1 MAAEDVVGS
10 LAVKLA
16 LQSGSFDAGMKRV
29 GTELKAIDSGF
40 RASAAEA
47 AAAGQKYD
55 TLGQKQTALS
65 QKLDVQQTAL
75 TAYRG
80 KLDQL
85 RAKMG
90 SLSEAQAGLKDKVS
104 AAKTAWEQAKNELE
118 AHRKAGD
125 LTEEETKRLSD
136 RVKEL
141 GTEYKTLTTQ
151 QKQVDTN
158 MSTLQGTISRTEAS
172 YNDLRTQTAKTRQE
186 LNRTEAEIKK
196 QSSAWEKL
204 KTAAEKS
211 EKGLEKAGK
220 TLNSV
225 GNKLSI
231 GITAPI
237 TAGLYEAGDAAMDF
251 EDQLAK
257 IGTMPGV
264 TKASLKS
271 IGDDLVQISNDTN
284 TAVGDMAEAEY
295 QALSAG
301 VAVEQSTG
309 YMSISAKAAKGGFT
323 DLTTAVDGSTSVL
336 NAWGLEA
343 GAATDVYNKMIV
355 AQNFGKTT
363 LGELAGSIGQVASTA
378 AGLKISYTEVL
389 AASATM
395 TKGGI
400 ATSQSMSML
409 NQVLA
414 NVLKPSAEATKTAK
428 ALGLEF
434 DATAVK
440 TKGLAGFL
448 KDIETKAGGNETA
461 LAKLFGS
468 VEAYKAV
475 AALAGT
481 QSEDFAAAL
490 SQMENSAG
498 AVDSAFNTVSDTAGN
513 KARAALNRLKNEAL
527 QFGNV
532 MLPTVNSL
540 LDKFDGIVSGLE
552 SMDDATRKNVL
563 IGAGAVALI
572 GPTIKSLGGVAT
584 GLAGISKLLTGAKAA
599 GGIASA
605 LGLVGLPLAAGAA
618 GIGLMAL
625 TAKIIQ
631 MNSESAKVQ
640 NRIMKVSLDLDDQSQ
655 ADFDAKVNDITINTK
670 KVMDIQLKVD
680 AEKTDIAGD
689 LEEAIADGKMTKG
702 ETNKLRKDIDA
713 WVDDAIAG
721 VKTDTATK
729 AAEMAAALDQI
740 AGLSPETKTK
750 IVATT
755 KEKGDQ
761 QIAELQGYQTELN
774 TLLASMKG
782 GTEALTADKIARFNE
797 LLGLIATMK
806 TEIEEANAGLS
817 DYYTAQTNYLKTGN
831 GTPEQ
836 AQANVK
842 LGVQIATSD
851 HDTAQKVRQEQI
863 ATLQKALDAEQ
874 SKEGGGDAD
883 VVTELKGQI
892 ELKFGEQTTAE
903 KEYQDKLTQIL
914 NDGATAA
921 LSGVQNGGSRLSTLL
936 DNYINLGIL
945 ESASSKNINEDGM
958 KEKVAAALSNITK
971 MDFSEKDITAMVGTG
986 TFDNMMAN
994 YTTQLKDSITTE
1006 METGDFNPVVEMLKN
1021 SMDGLDLSG
1030 IDTGKLSEGVKGL
1043 FALVD
1048 FDKNDGEV
1056 SKDIWQGLAN
1066 GLGTNYNIAEDQ
1078 MGTCATSLIQKV
1090 KDLFGIQSPSTVMKD
1105 MGMYLMEGLRDGIQ
1119 LNAGMANEPFQTL
1132 VDTDFPN
1139 IGTGM
1144 MDALILAINNKAEAF
1159 KTAVVDSVSKAITAA
1174 QLKANAG
1181 VKIPV
1186 SLIYTNASLAQL
1198 SQALGLGG

>member
-65 QKLDVQQTAL
+65 QKLEVQQTAL
-75 TAYRG
+75 VAYRG
-80 KLDQL
+80 QLDKLH
-85 RAKMG
+85 AKMG
-90 SLSEAQAGLKDKVS
+90 SLGEAQAALKDKVT
-104 AAKTAWEQAKNELE
+104 ATKTAWEQAKNELE
-118 AHRKAGD
+118 AHKKAGD
-125 LTEEETKRLSD
+125 LTEEETKQLAN

-141 GTEYKTLTTQ
+141 GNEYKTLTTQ

-158 MSTLQGTISRTEAS
+158 MSSLQGTISRTEAS
-172 YNDLRTQTAKTRQE
+172 YNDLRAQTAKTRQE

-204 KTAAEKS
+204 KSAAEKS
-211 EKGLEKAGK
+211 QKGLEKAGK

-225 GNKLSI
+225 GNKLSV
-231 GITAPI
+231 GITTPV
-237 TAGLYEAGDAAMDF
+237 TAGLYAAGDAAMDF

-264 TKASLKS
+264 TKANLKS
-271 IGDDLVQISNDTN
+271 IGSDLLQISNDTN
-284 TAVGDMAEAEY
+284 TAVSDMAEAEY
-295 QALSAG
+295 QALSSG
-301 VAVEQSTG
+301 VAVAQSTE

-363 LGELAGSIGQVASTA
+363 LGELAGSIGQVAATA
-378 AGLKISYTEVL
+378 AGLKISYTEIL

-434 DATAVK
+434 DATAIK

-448 KDIETKAGGNETA
+448 KDIEIKAGGNETA

-475 AALAGT
+475 AALAGS

-490 SQMENSAG
+490 GEMEKSAG
-498 AVDSAFNTVSDTAGN
+498 AVDSAFKTVSDTTGN

-540 LDKFDGIVSGLE
+540 LDKFDGIISGLE
-552 SMDDATRKNVL
+552 SMDESARRNTL

-599 GGIASA
+599 GGISSA

-631 MNSESAKVQ
+631 MNSESAKV
-640 NRIMKVSLDLDDQSQ
+640 NDRIMKVSLDLDDQSQ

-680 AEKTDIAGD
+680 AEKTDIATE
-689 LEEAIADGKMTKG
+689 LEEAIGDGKMTKG
-702 ETNKLRKDIDA
+702 ETNKLRKDINA

-729 AAEMAAALDQI
+729 ATEMAAALDQI

-750 IVATT
+750 IVETT

-761 QIAELQGYQTELN
+761 QITELQGYQAELDK
-774 TLLASMKG
+774 LLASMKG
-782 GTEALTADKIARFNE
+782 GTETLTADKIARFNE

-806 TEIEEANAGLS
+806 TQIEEANAGLS

-874 SKEGGGDAD
+874 SKKGGGDAD

-945 ESASSKNINEDGM
+945 ESANSKNINEDGM
-958 KEKVAAALSNITK
+958 KEKVAAALSSITK
-971 MDFSEKDITAMVGTG
+971 IDFSEKDITAMVGIG

-1021 SMDGLDLSG
+1021 SMDGMDLSG

-1066 GLGTNYNIAEDQ
+1066 GLGDNKNIAEDQ
-1078 MGTCATSLIQKV
+1078 MSTCATSLIQKV

-1119 LNAGMANEPFQTL
+1119 LNAGLAQEPFQTL
-1132 VDTDFPN
+1132 VDTEFPK

-1186 SLIYTNASLAQL
+1186 SLVYTNASLAQL